1 MKNRRYFSSR
11 FNWSV
16 VYGWITFEK
25 EWFSRLRSSQILEA
39 SIRVMRVILRQFFGV
54 SLEPFACFSN
64 RIK

>member
-39 SIRVMRVILRQFFGV
+39 SIRVIKTMFFQFW
-54 SLEPFACFSN
+54 
-64 RIK
+64 